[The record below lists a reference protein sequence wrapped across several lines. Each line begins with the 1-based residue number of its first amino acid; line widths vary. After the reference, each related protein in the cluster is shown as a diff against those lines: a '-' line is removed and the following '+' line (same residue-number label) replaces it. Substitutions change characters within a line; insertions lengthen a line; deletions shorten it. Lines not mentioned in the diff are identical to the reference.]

1 MPKGWLCYDSSML
14 NRLSPGKRLL
24 FYLVINIIVSAL
36 TTLLVLTLWSRLAF
50 AGAPQIGGGTGSG
63 GAVAPMLSGVSINAV
78 VGAGSA
84 ADERVVL
91 VHTGAGDVSLAGWRL
106 RDENGNEYR
115 FPALVLHPGAQVS
128 VHTMAGTDSVSALF
142 WGRTA
147 PVWRSGE
154 QARLLDA
161 SGAEQALYI
170 VP

>member
-1 MPKGWLCYDSSML
+1 ML

-24 FYLVINIIVSAL
+24 FYLAINIVVSAL

-50 AGAPQIGGGTGSG
+50 AGAPQIGGSLSGAGS
-63 GAVAPMLSGVSINAV
+63 ATSPALSGVSINAV
-78 VGAGSA
+78 LGAGSA

-91 VHTGAGDVSLAGWRL
+91 VHTGQQDVSLASWRL

-128 VHTMAGTDSVSALF
+128 VHTTSGTDSVSALF

-154 QARLLDA
+154 LARLLDA
-161 SGAEQALYI
+161 SGGEQAVYT